1 MKTEKELLEKFEVEE
16 LEQRY
21 EMAWVNQAKIGA
33 TYDGYGGSVTVPL
46 N

>member
-33 TYDGYGGSVTVPL
+33 TYDGYGGSVIIPL